1 MLAAIWSPTW
11 VIDGRDPARTPQTHE
26 RETRWKRRSTA
37 WACWLFPRYQ
47 AWGGAWLF
55 ATPRCRDAHAAR
67 RIGQCA
73 EPGKPPAAYG
83 CRQGTQFPKKGGLR
97 DWYVE

>member
-1 MLAAIWSPTW
+1 MLATVRSPTW
-11 VIDGRDPARTPQTHE
+11 VIDGRDPARTPQPRE
-26 RETRWKRRSTA
+26 SETRWKMRSTA
-37 WACWLFPRYQ
+37 WACWLYPRSGV
-47 AWGGAWLF
+47 GGAWLF

-73 EPGKPPAAYG
+73 KPGKPLATGG
-83 CRQGTQFPKKGGLR
+83 CRQGTQFQKWGELR